1 MAENGPQ
8 KNAGIG
14 GAVKTGPLLSDVPG
28 RTDHHAI
35 DVPEGAFVIPADIVS
50 GLGEGNTLAGTKILQ
65 NMFPP
70 PLRAGKIK
78 RHSEIPAPSRHMGGA
93 VPIAAAGGE
102 YIVAPETVAEIGGG
116 DLDQGHRTLDE
127 FVQRVRQNTI
137 QQMSSLPPPQK

>member
-1 MAENGPQ
+1 M
-8 KNAGIG
+8 KMR
-14 GAVKTGPLLSDVPG
+14 TGPLLSEVPG

-50 GLGEGNTLAGTKILQ
+50 GLGEGNTLAGTKILE

-102 YIVAPETVAEIGGG
+102 YIIAPETVAEIGGG
-116 DLDQGHRTLDE
+116 NLEQGFKTLDE
-127 FVQRVRQNTI
+127 FVKLVRANTI
-137 QQMSSLPPPQK
+137 ATLSTLPEPQK